1 MAHFKYLAK
10 TADGQA
16 VNGIM
21 ESDTLLTLR
30 NVLREKDLYLISG
43 TAQNEKGTKTSSSK
57 RLGAKSLSVICKQL
71 ASMLA
76 AGVTLI
82 RAMDIL
88 YQQTED
94 KRLKGI
100 LRKIYEEIQKG
111 DQLSDALKK
120 QGNTFPPLM
129 ISIIE
134 SGEVSGN
141 LEGVI
146 EKLANQFEGDN
157 KINAKIRG
165 ALVYPIVLLVMVV
178 AAVIVMLT
186 AVLPTFVAMFDESG
200 TELPAPTKIVM
211 GASDFLIVNWYY
223 IVTVIIIATVL
234 LRQAVKTKKGRFI
247 KDNMLLNVPILK
259 KALLNIASSRFA
271 RTLANLV
278 GSGLPLING
287 LEITTRVVNNAVI
300 EEKLME
306 MREDVRTGMSLSYG
320 IKKISVFPPIVH
332 SMIAIGE
339 ESGDLD
345 NLLNKL
351 SDYMDDEVEESI
363 TRVMSMMEPIIIVV
377 MGVSIGFIVI
387 AMILPVFG
395 VYETIQ

>member
-1 MAHFKYLAK
+1 MAHFKYFAK

-16 VNGIM
+16 VNGVM
-21 ESDTLLTLR
+21 ESDTLVTLR
-30 NVLREKDLYLISG
+30 NVLREKDIYLISG
-43 TAQNEKGTKTSSSK
+43 TAQAEKGTKTSSSK
-57 RLGAKSLSVICKQL
+57 RLGAKFLSVICKQL
-71 ASMLA
+71 SSMLA

-94 KRLKGI
+94 AKLKAI
-100 LRKIYEEIQKG
+100 LRRIYEEIQKG

-120 QGNTFPPLM
+120 QGNAFPPLM
-129 ISIIE
+129 VSIIE
-134 SGEVSGN
+134 SGEASGN

-146 EKLANQFEGDN
+146 EKLANQYEGDN

-165 ALVYPIVLLVMVV
+165 ALVYPIVLLVLVIG
-178 AAVIVMLT
+178 AVTIMLT
-186 AVLPTFVAMFDESG
+186 VVLPMFITMFEGSD
-200 TELPAPTKIVM
+200 TPLPMPTKIVM
-211 GASDFLIVNWYY
+211 GASDFLVANWYY
-223 IVTVIIIATVL
+223 ILTVIIVAAIL
-234 LRQAVKTKKGRFI
+234 LRQAIKTKKGRFV
-247 KDNMLLNVPILK
+247 KDNILLSIPILK

-287 LEITTRVVNNAVI
+287 LEITSRVVANAVI
-300 EEKLME
+300 EEKLIE
-306 MREDVRTGMSLSYG
+306 MREDIRTGMSLSYG
-320 IKKISVFPPIVH
+320 IKKIAVFPPIVH
-332 SMIAIGE
+332 SMVAIGE

-363 TRVMSMMEPIIIVV
+363 TRVMSMMEPIIILV
-377 MGVSIGFIVI
+377 MGVSIGFIVV
-387 AMILPVFG
+387 AMILPIFG
-395 VYETIQ
+395 IYDTIQ